1 LGGETV
7 KGTVGDNDVAEAAGV
22 LFLLQPGR
30 KIDVTK
36 RAGAERGGHFKG
48 YFTDNNGNFKRE
60 LPIGR
65 RRRES
70 EAWRTTRAQDE
81 PETALR

>member
-1 LGGETV
+1 M
-7 KGTVGDNDVAEAAGV
+7 GDNDVAEAAGV

-36 RAGAERGGHFKG
+36 RAGAERGGDFKKG
-48 YFTDNNGNFKRE
+48 SFTGNKGNFKRE
-60 LPIGR
+60 VPIGR

-81 PETALR
+81 PDSTALALR